1 MISDLEQN
9 LLFATAAIVI
19 GGTLVVFVW
28 QWWRSRGRD
37 DD

>member
-1 MISDLEQN
+1 MTDLDQN
-9 LLFATAAIVI
+9 LLFATAAIVL

-28 QWWRSRGRD
+28 QWWRGRGGD